1 MKETLSYVYNHSIS
15 NVWNLV
21 KDINEISKALTQLK
35 SGIKVKTDSNSF
47 QLETNLSTDYKHTLT
62 LNHIS
67 KEVIDQEDNKKITFS
82 CNSSSLTDQIFSITY
97 MLFVDSIDN
106 NTLLIQE
113 IIFNES
119 INTNSLKKEISLQKE
134 IIKKFHEYLNTKTVE
149 IRQIESIVI
158 DINRNCLWEII
169 SNWSNFRKL
178 VPFIADEVIYEGD
191 PNTVNT
197 NLTLRWV
204 NKKVECFLKVTNV
217 SCDKKNIIWEY
228 SMHCYQGVPLVP
240 DQEIKFKI
248 IRINEDSCF
257 LEFKHV
263 FKQKLKQNILDT
275 ITQDKKKILSKLNE
289 KIIQI
294 AKQRIK

>member
-204 NKKVECFLKVTNV
+204 NKKVECFLKV
-217 SCDKKNIIWEY
+217 
-228 SMHCYQGVPLVP
+228 
-240 DQEIKFKI
+240 
-248 IRINEDSCF
+248 R
-257 LEFKHV
+257 
-263 FKQKLKQNILDT
+263 
-275 ITQDKKKILSKLNE
+275 KILYGSTQCIVIRE
-289 KIIQI
+289 SH
-294 AKQRIK
+294 